1 MSQTR
6 SGVFYMLI
14 GSFLFA
20 ITMAFAK
27 LLSHSMGAAEVTFWR
42 NLVGLII
49 IIWMVWHHPMQNCGG
64 RLVALL
70 FRGIIGTAALIV
82 FFYTIGATSLSNA
95 VVYAKTEPIFTALL
109 AFLILKERIGYISVF
124 AIIVGFIGVA
134 ILSKFQIDSLQIAG
148 VMIGFLS
155 ALAYTSVRSLKGYY
169 DEKAVVLSFMGFGVA
184 IPLVLMIIG
193 VFYTLPLLNAN
204 LIAYVHPQGLDWL
217 WIMIMGGSA
226 ALAQIFMTKAY
237 YAAPAGIVSAA
248 SYSVILFATI
258 FGMMLGDMYPSA
270 EVLVGGA
277 LIVLSG
283 VLLVVLK

>member
-6 SGVFYMLI
+6 LGVLYMLL

-27 LLSHSMGAAEVTFWR
+27 LLSITMGAVEVTFWR
-42 NLVGLII
+42 NFVGLII
-49 IIWMVWHHPMQNCGG
+49 ITWMVWHHPMQNRGG
-64 RLVALL
+64 RFVTLL
-70 FRGIIGTAALIV
+70 FRGIIGTVALIV
-82 FFYTIGATSLSNA
+82 LFYTIGATSLSNA

-109 AFLILKERIGYISVF
+109 AFLILKERIGYVSIF
-124 AIIVGFIGVA
+124 AILIGFAGVA
-134 ILSKFQIDSLQIAG
+134 ILGKFEIDSLQIAG

-184 IPLVLMIIG
+184 IPLILMIIG
-193 VFYTLPLLNAN
+193 AFYTLPLLNVN
-204 LIAYVHPQGLDWL
+204 LIAYVQPQGLDWL
-217 WIMIMGGSA
+217 WILIMGGSA

-258 FGMMLGDMYPSA
+258 FGIMLGDIYPSA
-270 EVLVGGA
+270 EVLIGGA
-277 LIVLSG
+277 LIVISG
-283 VLLVVLK
+283 ILLVVLK